1 MVSRNIQTLTA
12 VGLLYEIRYSYSL
25 LCQVQTPSINL
36 HYMLL
41 YLTLGWQWQ
50 RLCNDRRLHWSV
62 VVAFNVRPKHQKV
75 SWKNLYT
82 EICLC
87 CLRHYLICIHFFPAW
102 RLFNSKIHQILNST
116 TGRYFPFQWYAHIF
130 FITNKTTSSK
140 YIASVMAIVTFWEL
154 IKHFNGEFLKMAD
167 FLISGCCSNGS
178 SKA

>member
-87 CLRHYLICIHFFPAW
+87 CLRHYLICIHFF
-102 RLFNSKIHQILNST
+102 LHEDYLILKSIKYLILLPLGISPSN
-116 TGRYFPFQWYAHIF
+116 GMHIFF